1 MGKAPCTDHVRGK
14 SCTIE
19 MRSGHGTIAR
29 VASPQRWS
37 EGICKGKPGLSGP
50 ARECAAAVEGREGR
64 SRVSGAGL
72 GACRVRVRPGAR
84 TRHGHGAVL
93 PPGARPRVLRESARA
108 PWPGLRHRAG
118 RPALMGRAVDA
129 GGAGGGPVGGREFGA
144 GVRAAG
150 GRWRGGGELRRAR
163 GIGGRQTP
171 SPGIASLNGG
181 WEPRRARR
189 RMRTRQLVNG

>member
-1 MGKAPCTDHVRGK
+1 MGKVPCTDHVRGK

-129 GGAGGGPVGGREFGA
+129 GGPAGGQLAGGSWGQGAGGGGPVEGEENCDE
-144 GVRAAG
+144 RAALG
-150 GRWRGGGELRRAR
+150 GAKTLAG
-163 GIGGRQTP
+163 
-171 SPGIASLNGG
+171 ASQ
-181 WEPRRARR
+181 A
-189 RMRTRQLVNG
+189 